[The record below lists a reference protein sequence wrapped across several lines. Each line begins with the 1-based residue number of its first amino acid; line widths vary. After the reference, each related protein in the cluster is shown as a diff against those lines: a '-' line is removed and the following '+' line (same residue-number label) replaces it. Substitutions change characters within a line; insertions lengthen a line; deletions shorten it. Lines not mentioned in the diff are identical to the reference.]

1 MKEQSQQKQSQQKGT
16 FGVYLDLL
24 QNSRGAGPQ
33 SQNQQDDK
41 LMQLL
46 STLSKDEDKPL
57 VEVASACNMPVGEF
71 ASSLE
76 TLQSLDMISVH
87 QKDDA
92 KVIRLT
98 SGGAKYVT
106 TRKKDK

>member
-1 MKEQSQQKQSQQKGT
+1 MKEQSQQKQSQEKGT

-24 QNSRGAGPQ
+24 QKSKGAGPQ
-33 SQNQQDDK
+33 SDDQQDDK

-46 STLSKDEDKPL
+46 NTLSEDEDRPL
-57 VEVASACNMPVGEF
+57 VEVASTCDMPFGEF
-71 ASSLE
+71 ANSLE
-76 TLQSLDMISVH
+76 TLQSLDMVSVH

-98 SGGAKYVT
+98 RGGAEYMT
-106 TRKKDK
+106 SRKKGK

>member
-1 MKEQSQQKQSQQKGT
+1 MKEQSQQSQYQQKGT

-24 QNSRGAGPQ
+24 NNKGAGPQ
-33 SQNQQDDK
+33 DQAQQEDK

-46 STLSKDEDKPL
+46 HTLSEDEDKPL
-57 VEVASACNMPVGEF
+57 VEMASACDMSVGEF

-92 KVIRLT
+92 KVVRLT
-98 SGGAKYVT
+98 SGGADYVIS
-106 TRKKDK
+106 RKKGK